1 MLVAHRGTFAIA
13 NDNGVLAKVA
23 PNGDLVSLWAA
34 RKSGSEFQQR
44 NFGGTVREATR
55 SARLFSDGNYIILS
69 DRYGSGLTIVTSDP
83 DNGDLQ
89 ARRYTGNASGDELVA
104 LRNGKALLVGRR
116 ISLLDLTSDTI
127 LWSTPSESSS
137 GQPWG
142 TIGSDRALVIRN
154 NTVSLLN
161 LDNGE
166 TMSQIYFCKDNSIA
180 VVNDIL
186 VTEQK
191 GTFIGYGDGER
202 FAQRLARATQRN
214 PDDFRPHI
222 ALYGLARATNKYDE
236 AISHMLRALE
246 RNAPTRY
253 AEEAA
258 SMLPRISP
266 RLETTAA
273 LEDIALFKQLG
284 AYAPKLITE
293 SAYWQARHFEAVQQR
308 EAAIEAY
315 QRLLQQPTS
324 LINLN
329 SQINADLH
337 ALAQAGLARLGAS
350 NLPAWL
356 APPAI
361 EATAGVTETE
371 ATSSGAAWELPGQP
385 LTTPIVS
392 AQTLFAYRNGDIHA
406 HSINNGSMIWR
417 RKYKKMIRP
426 CWACVSAQMP
436 PKSWLMLSQALQH
449 KPLGYRMET
458 RL

>member
-1 MLVAHRGTFAIA
+1 MFRVQIAKDSTAVAGGFRGRGGAAEPMLVAHRGTFAIA

-34 RKSGSEFQQR
+34 RKSGSDFQQR

-69 DRYGSGLTIVTSDP
+69 DRYGSGLTIVTSDTTS
-83 DNGDLQ
+83 GDLQ

-104 LRNGKALLVGRR
+104 LRDGKALLAGRR
-116 ISLLDLTSDTI
+116 ISLLDLATDTI
-127 LWSTPSESSS
+127 LWSTPSESSR

-154 NTVSLLN
+154 NTVSLFH

-166 TMSQIYFCKDNSIA
+166 TMSQIYFAKDNSIA

-202 FAQRLARATQRN
+202 FAQRLASAIQRN

-222 ALYGLARATNKYDE
+222 ALYGLARATNNYDE

-258 SMLPRISP
+258 SMLRPHWP
-266 RLETTAA
+266 
-273 LEDIALFKQLG
+273 
-284 AYAPKLITE
+284 AP
-293 SAYWQARHFEAVQQR
+293 
-308 EAAIEAY
+308 
-315 QRLLQQPTS
+315 
-324 LINLN
+324 
-329 SQINADLH
+329 
-337 ALAQAGLARLGAS
+337 
-350 NLPAWL
+350 
-356 APPAI
+356 
-361 EATAGVTETE
+361 
-371 ATSSGAAWELPGQP
+371 
-385 LTTPIVS
+385 
-392 AQTLFAYRNGDIHA
+392 
-406 HSINNGSMIWR
+406 
-417 RKYKKMIRP
+417 
-426 CWACVSAQMP
+426 
-436 PKSWLMLSQALQH
+436 
-449 KPLGYRMET
+449 
-458 RL
+458 